1 MIKLRTLNPQYQ
13 DVNFRYVTAL
23 MIEARIR
30 GFPLMEECPA
40 EVGTSGSFALFLD
53 KVIDWLIENF
63 PGEFQRG

>member
-1 MIKLRTLNPQYQ
+1 
-13 DVNFRYVTAL
+13 
-23 MIEARIR
+23 
-30 GFPLMEECPA
+30 MEECPA